1 MKISID
7 NNVVK
12 ESLTVDGKIRLETK
26 EVFKLCKPSYSCT
39 VRMAYFEDNRSLP
52 EMHKYTPET
61 IENSGI
67 DYISYE
73 EDGQDIYSCFDSITF
88 EEMVYILTYHNQHN
102 REVNKTAVQRDAIEM
117 LEDEYKKIW
126 AATKQEESEQ
136 RERLWMAMK
145 LIPEF
150 ERQLRIIVEKGII
163 KKNQIVKIK
172 KNIA

>member
-1 MKISID
+1 MADS
-7 NNVVK
+7 N
-12 ESLTVDGKIRLETK
+12 
-26 EVFKLCKPSYSCT
+26 
-39 VRMAYFEDNRSLP
+39 RMD
-52 EMHKYTPET
+52 
-61 IENSGI
+61 IERGRI
-67 DYISYE
+67 A
-73 EDGQDIYSCFDSITF
+73 QDILDNEIFQ
-88 EEMVYILTYHNQHN
+88 EAM
-102 REVNKTAVQRDAIEM
+102 EM

-126 AATKQEESEQ
+126 AATKQEESEE

>member
-1 MKISID
+1 MAD
-7 NNVVK
+7 NNR
-12 ESLTVDGKIRLETK
+12 TD
-26 EVFKLCKPSYSCT
+26 
-39 VRMAYFEDNRSLP
+39 
-52 EMHKYTPET
+52 
-61 IENSGI
+61 IERGRI
-67 DYISYE
+67 A
-73 EDGQDIYSCFDSITF
+73 QDILDNEIFQ
-88 EEMVYILTYHNQHN
+88 EAM
-102 REVNKTAVQRDAIEM
+102 EM

-126 AATKQEESEQ
+126 AATKQEESEE

>member
-1 MKISID
+1 MPD
-7 NNVVK
+7 NNRR
-12 ESLTVDGKIRLETK
+12 D
-26 EVFKLCKPSYSCT
+26 
-39 VRMAYFEDNRSLP
+39 
-52 EMHKYTPET
+52 
-61 IENSGI
+61 IERGRI
-67 DYISYE
+67 A
-73 EDGQDIYSCFDSITF
+73 QDILNNEIFQ
-88 EEMVYILTYHNQHN
+88 EAM
-102 REVNKTAVQRDAIEM
+102 EM

-126 AATKQEESEQ
+126 ASTKQEESEE

>member
-1 MKISID
+1 
-7 NNVVK
+7 
-12 ESLTVDGKIRLETK
+12 
-26 EVFKLCKPSYSCT
+26 
-39 VRMAYFEDNRSLP
+39 MADSSRRD
-52 EMHKYTPET
+52 
-61 IENSGI
+61 IERGRI
-67 DYISYE
+67 A
-73 EDGQDIYSCFDSITF
+73 QDILDNEIF
-88 EEMVYILTYHNQHN
+88 Q
-102 REVNKTAVQRDAIEM
+102 DAMEM

-150 ERQLRIIVEKGII
+150 ERQLRIIVERGII

>member
-1 MKISID
+1 MADSIRRD
-7 NNVVK
+7 
-12 ESLTVDGKIRLETK
+12 
-26 EVFKLCKPSYSCT
+26 
-39 VRMAYFEDNRSLP
+39 
-52 EMHKYTPET
+52 
-61 IENSGI
+61 IERGRI
-67 DYISYE
+67 A
-73 EDGQDIYSCFDSITF
+73 QDILDNEIF
-88 EEMVYILTYHNQHN
+88 Q
-102 REVNKTAVQRDAIEM
+102 DAMEM

-150 ERQLRIIVEKGII
+150 ERQLRIIVERGII

>member
-1 MKISID
+1 MAD
-7 NNVVK
+7 NN
-12 ESLTVDGKIRLETK
+12 
-26 EVFKLCKPSYSCT
+26 
-39 VRMAYFEDNRSLP
+39 RMD
-52 EMHKYTPET
+52 
-61 IENSGI
+61 IERGRI
-67 DYISYE
+67 A
-73 EDGQDIYSCFDSITF
+73 QDILNNEIFQ
-88 EEMVYILTYHNQHN
+88 EAM
-102 REVNKTAVQRDAIEM
+102 EM

-126 AATKQEESEQ
+126 AATKQEESEE

>member
-1 MKISID
+1 MAD
-7 NNVVK
+7 N
-12 ESLTVDGKIRLETK
+12 SRRD
-26 EVFKLCKPSYSCT
+26 
-39 VRMAYFEDNRSLP
+39 
-52 EMHKYTPET
+52 
-61 IENSGI
+61 IERGRI
-67 DYISYE
+67 A
-73 EDGQDIYSCFDSITF
+73 QDILDNEIF
-88 EEMVYILTYHNQHN
+88 Q
-102 REVNKTAVQRDAIEM
+102 DAMEM

-150 ERQLRIIVEKGII
+150 ERQLRIIVERGII

>member
-1 MKISID
+1 
-7 NNVVK
+7 
-12 ESLTVDGKIRLETK
+12 
-26 EVFKLCKPSYSCT
+26 
-39 VRMAYFEDNRSLP
+39 MADSSRRD
-52 EMHKYTPET
+52 
-61 IENSGI
+61 IERGRI
-67 DYISYE
+67 A
-73 EDGQDIYSCFDSITF
+73 QDILDNEIF
-88 EEMVYILTYHNQHN
+88 Q
-102 REVNKTAVQRDAIEM
+102 DAMEM

-150 ERQLRIIVEKGII
+150 ERQSRIIVEKGII

>member
-1 MKISID
+1 MAD
-7 NNVVK
+7 NNRR
-12 ESLTVDGKIRLETK
+12 D
-26 EVFKLCKPSYSCT
+26 
-39 VRMAYFEDNRSLP
+39 
-52 EMHKYTPET
+52 
-61 IENSGI
+61 IERGRI
-67 DYISYE
+67 A
-73 EDGQDIYSCFDSITF
+73 QDILDNEIF
-88 EEMVYILTYHNQHN
+88 Q
-102 REVNKTAVQRDAIEM
+102 DAMEM

-126 AATKQEESEQ
+126 AATKQEESEE

>member
-1 MKISID
+1 MED
-7 NNVVK
+7 NN
-12 ESLTVDGKIRLETK
+12 
-26 EVFKLCKPSYSCT
+26 
-39 VRMAYFEDNRSLP
+39 RMD
-52 EMHKYTPET
+52 
-61 IENSGI
+61 IERGRI
-67 DYISYE
+67 A
-73 EDGQDIYSCFDSITF
+73 QDILDNEIFQ
-88 EEMVYILTYHNQHN
+88 EAM
-102 REVNKTAVQRDAIEM
+102 EM

-126 AATKQEESEQ
+126 AATKQEESEE

>member
-1 MKISID
+1 
-7 NNVVK
+7 
-12 ESLTVDGKIRLETK
+12 
-26 EVFKLCKPSYSCT
+26 
-39 VRMAYFEDNRSLP
+39 MADSSRRD
-52 EMHKYTPET
+52 
-61 IENSGI
+61 IERGRI
-67 DYISYE
+67 A
-73 EDGQDIYSCFDSITF
+73 QDILNNEIF
-88 EEMVYILTYHNQHN
+88 Q
-102 REVNKTAVQRDAIEM
+102 DAMEM

-126 AATKQEESEQ
+126 AATKQEESEE

>member
-1 MKISID
+1 
-7 NNVVK
+7 
-12 ESLTVDGKIRLETK
+12 
-26 EVFKLCKPSYSCT
+26 
-39 VRMAYFEDNRSLP
+39 MADSSRRD
-52 EMHKYTPET
+52 
-61 IENSGI
+61 IERGRI
-67 DYISYE
+67 A
-73 EDGQDIYSCFDSITF
+73 QDILDNEIFQ
-88 EEMVYILTYHNQHN
+88 EAM
-102 REVNKTAVQRDAIEM
+102 EM

-126 AATKQEESEQ
+126 ASTKQEESEE

>member
-1 MKISID
+1 MAD
-7 NNVVK
+7 N
-12 ESLTVDGKIRLETK
+12 SRRD
-26 EVFKLCKPSYSCT
+26 
-39 VRMAYFEDNRSLP
+39 
-52 EMHKYTPET
+52 
-61 IENSGI
+61 IERGRI
-67 DYISYE
+67 A
-73 EDGQDIYSCFDSITF
+73 QDILNNEIFQ
-88 EEMVYILTYHNQHN
+88 EAM
-102 REVNKTAVQRDAIEM
+102 EM

-126 AATKQEESEQ
+126 ASTKQEESEE

>member
-1 MKISID
+1 MAD
-7 NNVVK
+7 N
-12 ESLTVDGKIRLETK
+12 SRRD
-26 EVFKLCKPSYSCT
+26 
-39 VRMAYFEDNRSLP
+39 
-52 EMHKYTPET
+52 
-61 IENSGI
+61 IERGRI
-67 DYISYE
+67 A
-73 EDGQDIYSCFDSITF
+73 QDILDNEIF
-88 EEMVYILTYHNQHN
+88 Q
-102 REVNKTAVQRDAIEM
+102 DAMEM

-126 AATKQEESEQ
+126 ASTKQEESEE

>member
-1 MKISID
+1 M
-7 NNVVK
+7 
-12 ESLTVDGKIRLETK
+12 
-26 EVFKLCKPSYSCT
+26 
-39 VRMAYFEDNRSLP
+39 
-52 EMHKYTPET
+52 
-61 IENSGI
+61 
-67 DYISYE
+67 
-73 EDGQDIYSCFDSITF
+73 
-88 EEMVYILTYHNQHN
+88 
-102 REVNKTAVQRDAIEM
+102 EM

-126 AATKQEESEQ
+126 AATKQEESEE

>member
-1 MKISID
+1 MAD
-7 NNVVK
+7 NN
-12 ESLTVDGKIRLETK
+12 
-26 EVFKLCKPSYSCT
+26 
-39 VRMAYFEDNRSLP
+39 RMD
-52 EMHKYTPET
+52 
-61 IENSGI
+61 IERGRI
-67 DYISYE
+67 A
-73 EDGQDIYSCFDSITF
+73 QDILDNEIFQ
-88 EEMVYILTYHNQHN
+88 EAM
-102 REVNKTAVQRDAIEM
+102 EM

>member
-1 MKISID
+1 MAD
-7 NNVVK
+7 N
-12 ESLTVDGKIRLETK
+12 SRRD
-26 EVFKLCKPSYSCT
+26 
-39 VRMAYFEDNRSLP
+39 
-52 EMHKYTPET
+52 
-61 IENSGI
+61 IERGRI
-67 DYISYE
+67 A
-73 EDGQDIYSCFDSITF
+73 QDILDNEIFQ
-88 EEMVYILTYHNQHN
+88 EAM
-102 REVNKTAVQRDAIEM
+102 EM

>member
-1 MKISID
+1 MAD
-7 NNVVK
+7 N
-12 ESLTVDGKIRLETK
+12 SRRD
-26 EVFKLCKPSYSCT
+26 
-39 VRMAYFEDNRSLP
+39 
-52 EMHKYTPET
+52 
-61 IENSGI
+61 IERGRI
-67 DYISYE
+67 A
-73 EDGQDIYSCFDSITF
+73 QDILNNEIFQ
-88 EEMVYILTYHNQHN
+88 EAM
-102 REVNKTAVQRDAIEM
+102 EM

-150 ERQLRIIVEKGII
+150 ERQLRIIVERGII

>member
-1 MKISID
+1 MAD
-7 NNVVK
+7 NNRR
-12 ESLTVDGKIRLETK
+12 D
-26 EVFKLCKPSYSCT
+26 
-39 VRMAYFEDNRSLP
+39 
-52 EMHKYTPET
+52 
-61 IENSGI
+61 IERGRI
-67 DYISYE
+67 A
-73 EDGQDIYSCFDSITF
+73 QDILDNEIF
-88 EEMVYILTYHNQHN
+88 Q
-102 REVNKTAVQRDAIEM
+102 DAMEM

-150 ERQLRIIVEKGII
+150 ERQLRIIVERGTI

>member
-1 MKISID
+1 
-7 NNVVK
+7 
-12 ESLTVDGKIRLETK
+12 
-26 EVFKLCKPSYSCT
+26 
-39 VRMAYFEDNRSLP
+39 MADSSRRD
-52 EMHKYTPET
+52 
-61 IENSGI
+61 IERGRI
-67 DYISYE
+67 A
-73 EDGQDIYSCFDSITF
+73 QDILNNEIFQ
-88 EEMVYILTYHNQHN
+88 EAM
-102 REVNKTAVQRDAIEM
+102 EM

-126 AATKQEESEQ
+126 ASTKQEESEE